1 MNKIFLFFYNL
12 FENYIHLHRIKVFL
26 TKNVFL
32 KDPIIFDIG
41 SHKGKVVNLMN
52 NLYKNALVYCFEPN
66 ELLNTNLKKIGENI
80 NVYNYAIGE
89 KNEEKEIFINKI
101 DLTNTLSQ
109 TNKNSLYLKI
119 KNFISGKLNNTNNL
133 KKVKVIS
140 LDNFCKI
147 NEIKKIDFLKIDVE
161 GYEYKVLLGARDII
175 KNVKYV
181 MLEVQKNDMYQDYSK
196 ENIEN
201 FLKKNNFIL
210 IKSFNFPLMFFK
222 DCIYKKVKN

>member
-1 MNKIFLFFYNL
+1 MNKIFLFFYNF

-41 SHKGKVVNLMN
+41 SHKGKVVSLMN

-109 TNKNSLYLKI
+109 INKNSLYLKI

-161 GYEYKVLLGARDII
+161 GYEYKVLLGAKNII
-175 KNVKYV
+175 KNVNYV
-181 MLEVQKNDMYQDYSK
+181 MLEVQKNDMYKDYSK

-210 IKSFNFPLMFFK
+210 IKSFNFPFMFFK

>member
-1 MNKIFLFFYNL
+1 MNKIFLFFYNF

-41 SHKGKVVNLMN
+41 SHKGKVVSLMN

-109 TNKNSLYLKI
+109 INKNSLYLKI
-119 KNFISGKLNNTNNL
+119 KNFISGKSNNTNNL

-210 IKSFNFPLMFFK
+210 IKSFNFPFMFFK